1 MGRDFTPKEKV
12 MANVKFKDLYLQNI
26 VRECTDG
33 KRIPMFSEE
42 EQNLRL
48 KYPTLAV
55 TSTRIL
61 LDLHKDLPRE
71 ISETIISRV
80 ENLIKNIIVMD
91 NLNDFRACPKE
102 AKKWY
107 FGQLD
112 KNFYYS
118 ETNDNL
124 FYDFIM
130 QNIVPNIR

>member
-12 MANVKFKDLYLQNI
+12 MANAKFKDLYLQNI
-26 VRECTDG
+26 VRECTNG

-91 NLNDFRACPKE
+91 SLNDFRACPKE
-102 AKKWY
+102 AKDWY
-107 FGQLD
+107 LGQLD
-112 KNFYYS
+112 AHFHYS
-118 ETNDNL
+118 EVNDKL
-124 FYDFIM
+124 FYDWIINHFYK
-130 QNIVPNIR
+130 QR